1 MDSSIIEISEKK
13 EVNESSILTES
24 STLDDSSVQH
34 CEIKLAAGD
43 IRERGVDS
51 KESNEEIRAR
61 MSLERKSNISNGI
74 RAPIGPPEDQQKTFR
89 NRNRDQNSWDNNRFI
104 YPTIFNPRAVGILQ
118 FYMLF

>member
-13 EVNESSILTES
+13 EVNESLILNES
-24 STLDDSSVQH
+24 STLNDSSVEL

-61 MSLERKSNISNGI
+61 ISLERKSNISNGI

-89 NRNRDQNSWDNNRFI
+89 NRNRDQNNWDNNRLNPI
-104 YPTIFNPRAVGILQ
+104 TIFNPHAVG
-118 FYMLF
+118 F